1 MSGKRGVLKSLRML
15 VPGLLH
21 TCASSKISGMDVI
34 WTSISLYTQ
43 NTQVNKKVTNE
54 ARVNQLVAF
63 GEEVHMILINGVY
76 SKSAAAKELLRLDHA
91 NGAKELEKF
100 YTAQVRD
107 ENPFKKTTRLV
118 KVTVP
123 NNAMVHLVGAKVEVE
138 KMTAKEAAKIRAEF
152 NARVKAAYEA
162 N

>member
-1 MSGKRGVLKSLRML
+1 MKDAIIYAGYSRDKSGKMRFR
-15 VPGLLH
+15 
-21 TCASSKISGMDVI
+21 TA
-34 WTSISLYTQ
+34 TTQ
-43 NTQVNKKVTNE
+43 K
-54 ARVNQLVAF
+54 RVDQLVAL
-63 GEEVHMILINGVY
+63 GEEVHMRIINDVY

-91 NGAKELEKF
+91 NGAKELEAF
-100 YTAQVRD
+100 YVAQVRD

-138 KMTAKEAAKIRAEF
+138 KMSAKEAAKIRAEF
-152 NARVKAAYEA
+152 NAKVKAAYEA

>member
-1 MSGKRGVLKSLRML
+1 MKDAIIYAGYSRLADGTMKFRTATTQKRV
-15 VPGLLH
+15 
-21 TCASSKISGMDVI
+21 D
-34 WTSISLYTQ
+34 
-43 NTQVNKKVTNE
+43 
-54 ARVNQLVAF
+54 QLVAL
-63 GEEVHMILINGVY
+63 GEEVHMRIIPDVY
-76 SKSAAAKELLRLDHA
+76 TKSAAAKELLRLDHA

-100 YTAQVRD
+100 YAAQVRD

-123 NNAMVHLVGAKVEVE
+123 NKAMVHLVGAKVQVE

-152 NARVKAAYEA
+152 NAKVKAAYEA

>member
-1 MSGKRGVLKSLRML
+1 MKDAIIYAGYSRLADGTMKFR
-15 VPGLLH
+15 
-21 TCASSKISGMDVI
+21 TA
-34 WTSISLYTQ
+34 
-43 NTQVNKKVTNE
+43 TNE

-107 ENPFKKTTRLV
+107 ENPFRVV
-118 KVTVP
+118 KLKVP
-123 NNAMVHLVGAKVEVE
+123 SVAMQQLVGAKIETE
-138 KMTAKEAAKIRAEF
+138 ELSTAEARKIRKEWNRKHAHLSYDGE
-152 NARVKAAYEA
+152 
-162 N
+162 

>member
-1 MSGKRGVLKSLRML
+1 MKDAIIYAGYSRLADGTMKFRTATTQKRV
-15 VPGLLH
+15 
-21 TCASSKISGMDVI
+21 D
-34 WTSISLYTQ
+34 
-43 NTQVNKKVTNE
+43 
-54 ARVNQLVAF
+54 QLGAL
-63 GEEVHMILINGVY
+63 GEEVHMRIINDVY

-91 NGAKELEKF
+91 NGAKELEAF

-123 NNAMVHLVGAKVEVE
+123 NNAMVHLVGAQVKVE
-138 KMTAKEAAKIRAEF
+138 KMSAKEAAKIRAEF
-152 NARVKAAYEA
+152 NAKVKAAYEA